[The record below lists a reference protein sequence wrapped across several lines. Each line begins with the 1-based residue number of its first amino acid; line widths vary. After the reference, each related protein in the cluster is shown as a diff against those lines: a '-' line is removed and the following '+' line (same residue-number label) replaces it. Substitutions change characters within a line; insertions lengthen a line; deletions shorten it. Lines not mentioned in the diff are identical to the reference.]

1 MIYLTI
7 PSTNESASQYR
18 SDILRSMHH
27 LRDEIDDIIE
37 TIEILS
43 DNELLEGIKR
53 SMKDLELG
61 NIHELSDMNDIDE
74 LWGRKSVY
82 K

>member
-1 MIYLTI
+1 VIYLTTL
-7 PSTNESASQYR
+7 SVNESASQYR

-43 DNELLEGIKR
+43 DKELLEGIKK
-53 SMKDLELG
+53 SMKDLKSG
-61 NIHELSDMNDIDE
+61 NIHELSDINDIDE
-74 LWGRKSVY
+74 LWGNE
-82 K
+82 